1 MVSAPS
7 RLSHDSRSAPVLAI
21 GGVLAVDALVDV
33 TLGELSQGIGRVR
46 RVSRVP
52 RGDFTGD

>member
-1 MVSAPS
+1 
-7 RLSHDSRSAPVLAI
+7 LSHDSRSAPVLAI
-21 GGVLAVDALVDV
+21 GGVLAVDVLVDV